1 MGDFSGEEI
10 YAIDAKGRVN
20 IPAKMRRQ
28 IQPEGSVTLKLT
40 RGFEKCIYAYPLE
53 EWKLIK
59 DKLDQLNQFDK
70 KSRYFLRT
78 FYKWVVDVQIDDQHR
93 IILPKKLMDFA
104 GIDGKTLIIGQGN
117 HIEFWNE
124 EIYNDYDDSF
134 EESYEDIAAELLV

>member
-28 IQPEGSVTLKLT
+28 ILPEGSVTLKLT

-124 EIYNDYDDSF
+124 ELYNDYDGSF